1 MSVDAEFS
9 ISKAKWEDHEPV
21 SRELELD
28 GGKFTVSASRTANH
42 LLVTVSRKT
51 LCTRFREFDISAT
64 VRNEDILDPET
75 VHARGKS
82 LNKDCV
88 LEVEMKSKSSYF
100 INDELKFDVRI
111 EGVDDEDSES
121 DERKIT
127 LDWVASQ
134 FSSRF
139 GKHEKKF
146 TISQAV
152 EFTLSFERTKEEDAM
167 FSVVLTV
174 GKIKDTEVDNV
185 GAQLTLRC
193 LGPGEALT
201 LDQKNILFEQGK
213 TYQFDFDVK
222 QSDMA
227 SSGYVNEKDE
237 IYLELI
243 LGAPERDHDENVV
256 VSSSNQVVSAGYY
269 PQTSSTYSSSSYST
283 KVTTKYAGLENQG
296 ATCYMNAMLQALF
309 HIPAF
314 RKCVYEMPTTGMED
328 VSKSIP
334 LNLQRL
340 FAQMQLGKRA
350 CSTKPLTKSFGWDS
364 GRTYIQ
370 HDTQEFCRVLM
381 DNLEEKMKG
390 SPLEGRIAHLF
401 RGKYRSY
408 VRCVNVKYE
417 SSRIEEF
424 YDLAMQVKD
433 CPTLGESFDKYV
445 ESEKLEGDNQYKTD
459 EFGMQDAEMGI
470 EFVEFPPVLQ
480 LHLRRFEYDFEY
492 DRNVKINSR
501 FEFPM
506 EIDLDEFLAEDAPKD
521 VRNHYELYGVLVHS
535 GDVSFGHYYAFLRT
549 PPTSREWYKFN
560 DSSVSIAEQE
570 DAVDSNFG
578 GTKSSGYGYGYSY
591 GSANA
596 YILVYVRK
604 DSLQELFEPV
614 PDSTLP
620 QHLKEFVEHAKE
632 EKSTTSSKTSE
643 LKCYLLDDCL
653 RVNTRK
659 NVQGYICPEMVKKT
673 KYVKAHTNEEVYSE
687 VAALYDCDPHDIRIW
702 YGTTYPFY
710 DLERKNATNHLEWYP
725 NLFIVKARQDE
736 KKHTKSLVMCLK
748 FFNPKWKFPMEYIK
762 TMIINP
768 EVTVSSLLEQVRT
781 EVGIPPET
789 ALKAFEETQSKYVRE
804 LDLAG
809 YLDRSVSD
817 VHITSPAVIIF
828 QVDPAVAM
836 PEIKFTPVE
845 ISNTSEKP
853 NTSEAKVDEEF
864 KDLPV
869 LSVDEVASCETV
881 AQYYSENVLPKLT
894 IILLGYEDKK
904 RLAVLNV
911 PGTFGVVDDLPKF
924 VVSGLHLDVDLT
936 KDAVLFY
943 KTDTYDDT
951 KPASYGLHEYSF
963 KEMSSAFYHTDTK
976 NFLFMRVIKGV
987 SLSEVKTSDIVAV
1000 TVKKLDKTTEN
1011 LSIAIPKSSKYK
1023 VLRDKL
1029 IERGYL
1035 QTPCREYSLKEGMTW
1050 LTPESDLYYSKSVT
1064 IEEIAT
1070 GDSQTDDKRELA
1082 ILVAGVDSTDY
1093 LSPTGDA
1100 LFVNIAE
1107 GDTIE
1112 KIRPQ
1117 LQETLD
1123 ISEEK
1128 MKRAKFFKGERWVR
1142 FDRKTALKDDFDL
1155 YSLKKSDSLYLV
1167 INTTRKSRYGR
1178 REEALKIDN

>member
-1 MSVDAEFS
+1 MKVETDFS
-9 ISKAKWEDHEPV
+9 ISKAMWEANETV
-21 SRELELD
+21 SKELELD
-28 GGKFTVSASRTANH
+28 GGKFAFYASRFESGLRVSVVRKSLCLKFKEFNIF
-42 LLVTVSRKT
+42 VT
-51 LCTRFREFDISAT
+51 LH
-64 VRNEDILDPET
+64 NEDILET
-75 VHARGKS
+75 ETASEKRKS
-82 LNKDCV
+82 LNHECV
-88 LEVEMKSKSSYF
+88 LELQMRAKTGYF
-100 INDELKFDVRI
+100 VDDELQLTVRI
-111 EGVDDEDSES
+111 EGVEDEEDDSDSDDQDSITCDWEAS
-121 DERKIT
+121 D
-127 LDWVASQ
+127 
-134 FSSRF
+134 FSSVF
-139 GKHEKKF
+139 GKREKKF
-146 TISQAV
+146 NINDVRFA
-152 EFTLSFERTKEEDAM
+152 LSFERKEEKDAL
-167 FSVVLTV
+167 FSAVLSVTKV
-174 GKIKDTEVDNV
+174 QDTDVDNV
-185 GAQLTLRC
+185 DASLTLQCLKPGKQLTRQ
-193 LGPGEALT
+193 
-201 LDQKNILFEQGK
+201 QKKMLFEEGK
-213 TYQFDFDVK
+213 SYQFDFDIK
-222 QSDMA
+222 QSEMA
-227 SSGYVNEKDE
+227 DSGYVNEKDE
-237 IYLELI
+237 ISLVLVLTQSEHSY
-243 LGAPERDHDENVV
+243 DNVVPSGTGKV
-256 VSSSNQVVSAGYY
+256 VSSGYY
-269 PQTSSTYSSSSYST
+269 PQTSTSYASSSHAT

-328 VSKSIP
+328 VAKSIP

-433 CPTLGESFDKYV
+433 CPTLEESFEKYV
-445 ESEKLEGDNQYKTD
+445 ESEKLEGENQYKTD
-459 EFGMQDAEMGI
+459 EFGMQDAQMGI

-492 DRNVKINSR
+492 DRNVKINSK

-506 EIDLDEFLAEDAPKD
+506 EIDLDDYLAEDAPKD

-549 PPTSREWYKFN
+549 PPTAREWYKFN
-560 DSSVSIAEQE
+560 DSTVSIAEQE

-578 GTKSSGYGYGYSY
+578 GTKSSGYSYGYSY

-632 EKSTTSSKTSE
+632 EKSTSKTSE
-643 LKCYLLDDCL
+643 LSCYLLDDSL

-659 NVQGYICPEMVKKT
+659 NVQGYICPEMAKKT
-673 KYVKAHTNEEVYSE
+673 KYVKAHTNEEVYSA
-687 VAALYDCDPHDIRIW
+687 VAALYDCDPLDIRIW
-702 YGTTYPFY
+702 YGSTYPY
-710 DLERKNATNHLEWYP
+710 YELERKNTTNYLEWYP
-725 NLFIVKARQDE
+725 NLFIVKARQE
-736 KKHTKSLVMCLK
+736 KPEQKYTKSLVMCLK
-748 FFNPKWKFPMEYIK
+748 FFNPKWKFPIEYVK

-768 EVTVSSLLEQVRT
+768 EVTVSTLLEQVRT

-789 ALKAFEETQSKYVRE
+789 PLKAFEETQSKYVRE

-809 YLDRSVSD
+809 YLDKPVSD
-817 VHITSPAVIIF
+817 VHVTSPAVIIF
-828 QVDPAVAM
+828 QVDPTVSI
-836 PEIKFTPVE
+836 PEITFTPAE
-845 ISNTSEKP
+845 IPTTSEQ
-853 NTSEAKVDEEF
+853 SSSSGAEVDEKF

-869 LSVDEVASCETV
+869 LSVDEVGTCETV
-881 AQYYSENVLPKLT
+881 AQYFSENVLPKLT
-894 IILLGYEDKK
+894 IILLAYEDRKP
-904 RLAVLNV
+904 LAVLKV
-911 PGTFGVVDDLPKF
+911 PGTFGIVDLPKF
-924 VVSGLHLDVDLT
+924 VVSGLHLDIDLT

-951 KPASYGLHEYSF
+951 KPATYGLHEYSY
-963 KEMSSAFYHTDTK
+963 KELSSAFYHTNTK
-976 NFLFMRVIKGV
+976 NFLFMRVLQGV
-987 SLSEVKTSDIVAV
+987 SLSEVKTSDVVTV
-1000 TVKKLDKTTEN
+1000 TVKKLDKTTET
-1011 LSIAIPKSSKYK
+1011 LSVAIPKSSKYK

-1035 QTPCREYSLKEGMTW
+1035 QTPCREYALKEGMTW
-1050 LTPESDLYYSKSVT
+1050 LTPESDLYYCKDVT
-1064 IEEIAT
+1064 IEELAA
-1070 GDSQTDDKRELA
+1070 GDSPTDDKRELA

-1093 LSPTGDA
+1093 LAPTGDV
-1100 LFVNIAE
+1100 LFVNITE

-1112 KIRPQ
+1112 KLRPQ
-1117 LQETLD
+1117 LQEKLEIAED
-1123 ISEEK
+1123 K

-1155 YSLKKSDSLYLV
+1155 HSLSQNESLYLV